1 MDKMID
7 RAPLPIDEASRQAGD
22 EFARLASLMRILR
35 APGGCPWDREQTPA
49 SLRPYL
55 LEEAYEVLAA
65 IEAGDDENLREELG
79 DLLLQPVFHAQIA
92 SEEGRFSLADA
103 LRSINEKLIRRHP
116 HVFGSVQADDSAQVL
131 VNWNAIKQQEK
142 AARSE
147 EHPSSTASIL
157 DGVSRAQAS
166 LSLAQEVSKK
176 AARAGFEWPDEAG
189 VLDKLR
195 EEVRELEE
203 ALASN
208 NRERIAEEL
217 GDALFTLVNIAR
229 WRKIDAEFSL
239 RDMVARLSSRF
250 RDMEAVARERNLALQ
265 VLGAADW
272 DALWNEAKA
281 REKSS

>member
-1 MDKMID
+1 MDEKTLQT
-7 RAPLPIDEASRQAGD
+7 PLFIDESSRLAGN

-35 APGGCPWDREQTPA
+35 APNGCPWDREQTPD

-65 IEAGDDENLREELG
+65 IESGDDENLREELG

-92 SEEGRFSLADA
+92 SEEGRFTLADT

-116 HVFGSVQADDSAQVL
+116 HIFGDVRADNSAQVL
-131 VNWNAIKQQEK
+131 ANWNSIKQAEK
-142 AARSE
+142 AERE
-147 EHPSSTASIL
+147 PKPDASIL
-157 DGVSRAQAS
+157 DGISRSQPS
-166 LSLAQEVSKK
+166 LSLALDVSKQ

-203 ALASN
+203 ALQSDD
-208 NRERIAEEL
+208 RERIGEEL

-239 RDMVARLSSRF
+239 RDMVSRF
-250 RDMEAVARERNLALQ
+250 SNRFQAMESLAREQNLELQ
-265 VLGAADW
+265 VLEADGW

-281 REKSS
+281 REKSG

>member
-1 MDKMID
+1 MDKKPD
-7 RAPLPIDEASRQAGD
+7 QELLPIDESSRAAGK
-22 EFARLASLMRILR
+22 EFARLAALMRVLR
-35 APGGCPWDREQTPA
+35 APGGCPWDREQTPN

-92 SEEGRFSLADA
+92 SEEGRFTIADA

-116 HVFGSVQADDSAQVL
+116 HVFGDVQADDSAQVL
-131 VNWNAIKQQEK
+131 ANWNSIKQAEK
-142 AARSE
+142 AARPAE
-147 EHPSSTASIL
+147 SSASSVL

-176 AARAGFEWPDEAG
+176 AARVGFEWPNEAG
-189 VLDKLR
+189 VLEKLR
-195 EEVRELEE
+195 EEVSELEE
-203 ALASN
+203 ALQSN
-208 NRERIAEEL
+208 NRERIGEEL

-229 WRKIDAEFSL
+229 WRKIDAELSL
-239 RDMVARLSSRF
+239 RDMTTRFSNRF
-250 RDMEAVARERNLALQ
+250 RAMEALSRQRGLDLQ
-265 VLGAADW
+265 VLGAPEW

-281 REKSS
+281 REKSSL